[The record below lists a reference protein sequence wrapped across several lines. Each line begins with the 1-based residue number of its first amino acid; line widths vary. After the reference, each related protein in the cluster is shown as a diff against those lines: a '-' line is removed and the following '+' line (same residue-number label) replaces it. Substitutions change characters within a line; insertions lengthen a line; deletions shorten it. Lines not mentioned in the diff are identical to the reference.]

1 MMNQNTPLSKREGK
15 GESLIILG
23 IESSCDD
30 TSAAVIKDGVLLSN
44 VTASQ
49 AVHESYGGVVPELA
63 SRAHQQNIVPVVD
76 QALKR
81 AGVSREE
88 LSAIAFTRGPGLM
101 GSLLVG
107 VSFAKG
113 MAASLG
119 IPMIEVNHLQGH
131 VLAHFIKEEEGLT
144 PLTPSL
150 KARGSSNRQTDKNN
164 TESQNQSTPLLNRE
178 GTASQENSN
187 QVGDHPSLGGDRG
200 RFPKF
205 PFLCLL
211 VSGGNSQIIKVKAY
225 NDMEVV
231 GQTID
236 DAAGEAIDKAA
247 KVMGLGYP
255 GGPIIDKLA
264 RQGNP
269 NAYQFS
275 KPHIPGYDYSFSGL
289 KTSFLYNLRDWMK
302 EDPDFIEHHK
312 EDLAAS
318 YEKAIVDTLMN
329 KLRLAARDLKIR
341 QVAVAG
347 GVSANTGLRNAFHEY
362 AEKYHWKIF
371 IPKFSYTTDNA
382 AMIAITGYFKYQDK
396 DFCPMEAPAY
406 SRVTIK

>member
-1 MMNQNTPLSKREGK
+1 MKDVY
-15 GESLIILG
+15 ILG

-30 TSAAVIKDGVLLSN
+30 TSAAVLKNGILLSN

-49 AVHESYGGVVPELA
+49 AVHEAFGGVVPELA

-81 AGVSREE
+81 AGIEKE
-88 LSAIAFTRGPGLM
+88 QLSAVAFTRGPGLM

-113 MAASLG
+113 FARALG
-119 IPMIEVNHLQGH
+119 VPMIDVNHLQGH
-131 VLAHFIKEEEGLT
+131 VLAHFI
-144 PLTPSL
+144 
-150 KARGSSNRQTDKNN
+150 R
-164 TESQNQSTPLLNRE
+164 ESEDDNDQPT
-178 GTASQENSN
+178 
-187 QVGDHPSLGGDRG
+187 
-200 RFPKF
+200 F

-211 VSGGNSQIIKVKAY
+211 VSGGNSQIVKVNAY
-225 NDMEVV
+225 NDMEIL

-236 DAAGEAIDKAA
+236 DAAGEAIDKCS

-269 NAYQFS
+269 DAFQFS
-275 KPHIPGYDYSFSGL
+275 KPQIKGYDYSFSGL
-289 KTSFLYNLRDWMK
+289 KTSFLYSLRDWLK

-318 YEKAIVDTLMN
+318 LEKTIVDILMK
-329 KLRLAARDLKIR
+329 KLKQAVKDTGIK

-347 GVSANTGLRNAFHEY
+347 GVSANNGLRNAYRDY
-362 AEKYHWKIF
+362 AKRYGWKIF

-382 AMIAITGYFKYQDK
+382 AMIGITGYFKYLDGQ
-396 DFCPMEAPAY
+396 FCSIDAPAFA
-406 SRVTIK
+406 RMEK